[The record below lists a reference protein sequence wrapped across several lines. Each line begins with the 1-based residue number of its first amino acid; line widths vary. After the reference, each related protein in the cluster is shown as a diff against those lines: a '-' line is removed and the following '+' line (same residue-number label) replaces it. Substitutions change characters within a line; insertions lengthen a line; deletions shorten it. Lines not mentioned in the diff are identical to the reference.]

1 MRFFFNIVEGSVE
14 ISDPE
19 GSDLPSQDAAQAE
32 ARAIAVELAQEFPGR
47 FKNNSVVEAL
57 TETGNRIFAVRIPV
71 EANAF

>member
-14 ISDPE
+14 IADPE

-57 TETGNRIFAVRIPV
+57 TETGNRIFAVRIPA